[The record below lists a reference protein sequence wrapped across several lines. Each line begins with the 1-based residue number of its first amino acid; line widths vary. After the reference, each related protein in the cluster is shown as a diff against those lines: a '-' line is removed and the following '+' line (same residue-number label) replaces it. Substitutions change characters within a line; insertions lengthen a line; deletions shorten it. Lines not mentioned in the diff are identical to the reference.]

1 MNHPPSDQ
9 GSGPSSGNLDAVSE
23 SLARRLRSVCAG
35 MDSAEFDALIL
46 KIAQFKIRWGEA
58 VSYGNHPSI
67 GTRDPDS
74 QR

>member
-1 MNHPPSDQ
+1 
-9 GSGPSSGNLDAVSE
+9 
-23 SLARRLRSVCAG
+23 

-58 VSYGNHPSI
+58 VAYSNHPSI
-67 GTRDPDS
+67 GTREPDS